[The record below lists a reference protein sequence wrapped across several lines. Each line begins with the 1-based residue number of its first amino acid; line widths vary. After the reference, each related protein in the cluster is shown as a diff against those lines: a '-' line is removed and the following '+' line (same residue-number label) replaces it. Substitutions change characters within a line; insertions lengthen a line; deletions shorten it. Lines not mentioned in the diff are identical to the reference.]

1 MVQQW
6 RKGPTIMTD
15 IVVRRFW
22 VLKLGFML
30 FNFSKIKYLLAT
42 LKYENFILY
51 AFIYMLKMQ
60 WSCI

>member
-30 FNFSKIKYLLAT
+30 FIIFQRLS
-42 LKYENFILY
+42 
-51 AFIYMLKMQ
+51 IY
-60 WSCI
+60 